1 MKKSAANNLITKR
14 NKLPDHRAEA
24 NELDNNIAKILAK
37 EERNKTY
44 LFKQFCD
51 KSGATD
57 VTAMWKLKKTW
68 TKKAH
73 ALPVA
78 KLSHGGHLVTAH
90 GELKRL
96 LLK

>member
-1 MKKSAANNLITKR
+1 M
-14 NKLPDHRAEA
+14 
-24 NELDNNIAKILAK
+24 
-37 EERNKTY
+37 
-44 LFKQFCD
+44 
-51 KSGATD
+51 
-57 VTAMWKLKKTW
+57 TAMWKLKKTW

-90 GELKRL
+90 RELKRL